1 MSNYSG
7 RHGPNVSQYLR
18 DLNTISPQA
27 ETIEDSSLNFE
38 EDLTIFT
45 NTQFFDFDSGQNTDF
60 QAQPAKPEGKAP
72 HSGTTSEDVSAAPSV
87 IGEMPN
93 LDFMSGKFTILAIFL
108 HFYAYAHVFFF
119 PLQFLSLFSYFPL
132 IDFSFLGRNETL
144 AFSISSRTHA
154 RS

>member
-1 MSNYSG
+1 M
-7 RHGPNVSQYLR
+7 
-18 DLNTISPQA
+18 
-27 ETIEDSSLNFE
+27 EDSNLNFE
-38 EDLTIFT
+38 DDLTIFT

-93 LDFMSGKFTILAIFL
+93 LDFMSGESTILYYFSSIFL
-108 HFYAYAHVFFF
+108 CICACFFF
-119 PLQFLSLFSYFPL
+119 PFHFLAPILLLLAYPSSHSWEVTRPWLFPFP
-132 IDFSFLGRNETL
+132 
-144 AFSISSRTHA
+144 AAHA

>member
-1 MSNYSG
+1 M
-7 RHGPNVSQYLR
+7 
-18 DLNTISPQA
+18 
-27 ETIEDSSLNFE
+27 EDSNLNFE
-38 EDLTIFT
+38 DDLTIFT

-93 LDFMSGKFTILAIFL
+93 LDFMSGESTILHYSSSICLCICAC
-108 HFYAYAHVFFF
+108 FF
-119 PLQFLSLFSYFPL
+119 PVSLPCTYIVALRLSFSSSHSWEETRPWLFPFP
-132 IDFSFLGRNETL
+132 
-144 AFSISSRTHA
+144 AAHA